1 MGVVQRQA
9 ISAMPKGDDGALA
22 FVMATGVA
30 TVFFE
35 RISMKPNASLPPF
48 RLALIQFGVAVLA
61 FGAAMPASA
70 AVSSAV
76 GKALNQAA
84 SAAKAGNSA
93 AAIAAVKTAQA
104 EAKTPEEV
112 QKSAQMAGY
121 VYTRAGRY
129 SEAAAAL
136 QSAGAPPKQLA
147 ALYYQA
153 GQYDKAI
160 AAAKQAGGEDMQILI
175 AQAYTKQGKPQE
187 AVTAYN
193 ALIKA
198 NGPKPI
204 YLENLAGA
212 QYKAGDKKG
221 YLETTTKLIRVDGS
235 PARWKTLLVNFRQN
249 PMRPESKLA
258 LYHLMSATGPIDRTE
273 DYAEFAKLALVA
285 NQPGIA
291 ESALAKSGGA
301 TDAMSQKL
309 VQAAAGMNAKA
320 PGEAPKLAANPA
332 TALRGGNAFL
342 GLGQYPQA
350 IAAFDKVIAA
360 NGADADQARVFKG
373 VAALKAGNAGLA
385 KQSFA
390 SVTDKN
396 GMKDIADLW
405 TLYAST
411 HSGIAAPAAA
421 PAKAA

>member
-1 MGVVQRQA
+1 
-9 ISAMPKGDDGALA
+9 
-22 FVMATGVA
+22 
-30 TVFFE
+30 
-35 RISMKPNASLPPF
+35 MKPTARLSLLRLGIAAAALGASLP
-48 RLALIQFGVAVLA
+48 
-61 FGAAMPASA
+61 AAA

-76 GKALNQAA
+76 GKALTQAA
-84 SAAKAGNSA
+84 SAAKSGNSA

-104 EAKTPEEV
+104 EAKTPEEI

-136 QSAGAPPKQLA
+136 QASGAPPRQLA
-147 ALYYQA
+147 PLYYQA

-160 AAAKQAGGEDMQILI
+160 ALAKQAGGEDMQILI
-175 AQAYTKQGKPQE
+175 AQAYTKQGKPKD
-187 AVTAYN
+187 AVNAYN

-221 YLETTTKLIRVDGS
+221 YLDTTTKLIRVDGS
-235 PARWKTLLVNFRQN
+235 PARWKTLLVDFRQN
-249 PMRPESKLA
+249 PMRPEAKLA
-258 LYHLMSATGPIDRTE
+258 LYHLMSATGTIDRPE

-291 ESALAKSGGA
+291 QTALSKAGGG

-309 VQAAAGMNAKA
+309 NQAAAGMNAKA
-320 PGEAPKLAANPA
+320 PTEAPKLAANPA
-332 TALRGGNAFL
+332 TALRGGNALL

-360 NGADADQARVFKG
+360 NGANADADMARISKG
-373 VAALKAGNAGLA
+373 IAAMKAGNAGLA
-385 KQSFA
+385 KQAFG
-390 SVTDKN
+390 SVSDKN

-405 TLYAST
+405 SLYAST
-411 HSGIAAPAAA
+411 HSAIPAGQ
-421 PAKAA
+421 

>member
-1 MGVVQRQA
+1 
-9 ISAMPKGDDGALA
+9 
-22 FVMATGVA
+22 
-30 TVFFE
+30 
-35 RISMKPNASLPPF
+35 MKPNASLSLL
-48 RLALIQFGVAVLA
+48 RLGIAAAALVAAL
-61 FGAAMPASA
+61 PASA

-84 SAAKAGNSA
+84 AAAKSGNTS
-93 AAIAAVKTAQA
+93 AAIAAVKTAQDA
-104 EAKTPEEV
+104 AKTPEEV

-129 SEAAAAL
+129 GEAAAAL
-136 QSAGAPPKQLA
+136 QTAGASPRQLA
-147 ALYYQA
+147 PLYYQA

-160 AAAKQAGGEDMQILI
+160 GLAKQAGGEDMQILI

-187 AVTAYN
+187 AVKAYN

-235 PARWKTLLVNFRQN
+235 AARWKTLLVDLRTH
-249 PMRPESKLA
+249 PMRPEAKLA
-258 LYHLMSATGPIDRTE
+258 VYHLMSATNTIDRPE

-285 NQPGIA
+285 NQAGIA
-291 ESALAKSGGA
+291 QGALAKSGGG
-301 TDAMSQKL
+301 TDAMSQKMA
-309 VQAAAGMNAKA
+309 QAANSMAAKA
-320 PGEAPKLAANPA
+320 AVEAPKLAADPK
-332 TALRGGNAFL
+332 TAVRGGNAFL
-342 GLGQYPQA
+342 GIGQYPQA
-350 IAAFDKVIAA
+350 IAAFDKAIAA
-360 NGADADQARVFKG
+360 NGTDADQARVFKG
-373 VAALKAGNAGLA
+373 IAALRAGNAGLA

-405 TLYAST
+405 ALYAST
-411 HSGIAAPAAA
+411 RGSIAAPA

>member
-1 MGVVQRQA
+1 
-9 ISAMPKGDDGALA
+9 
-22 FVMATGVA
+22 
-30 TVFFE
+30 
-35 RISMKPNASLPPF
+35 MKPIASLSLL
-48 RLALIQFGVAVLA
+48 RVGIAAAALVAAL
-61 FGAAMPASA
+61 PASA

-84 SAAKAGNSA
+84 AAAKSGNTS

-136 QSAGAPPKQLA
+136 QSAGASPRQLA
-147 ALYYQA
+147 PLYYQA

-160 AAAKQAGGEDMQILI
+160 ALAKQAGGEDMQILI

-187 AVTAYN
+187 AVKAYN

-198 NGPKPI
+198 NGAKPI

-235 PARWKTLLVNFRQN
+235 AARWKTLLVDLRTH
-249 PMRPESKLA
+249 PMRPEAKLA
-258 LYHLMSATGPIDRTE
+258 VYHLMSATNTIDRPE

-285 NQPGIA
+285 NQAGIA
-291 ESALAKSGGA
+291 QGALAKSGGG
-301 TDAMSQKL
+301 TDAMSQKMA
-309 VQAAAGMNAKA
+309 QAANSMAAKA
-320 PGEAPKLAANPA
+320 AVEAPKLAADPK
-332 TALRGGNAFL
+332 TAVRGGNAFL
-342 GLGQYPQA
+342 GIGQYPQA
-350 IAAFDKVIAA
+350 IAAFDKAIAA

-373 VAALKAGNAGLA
+373 IAALRAGNAGLA

-390 SVTDKN
+390 GVTDKN

-405 TLYAST
+405 ALYAST
-411 HSGIAAPAAA
+411 RGSIAAPA

>member
-1 MGVVQRQA
+1 
-9 ISAMPKGDDGALA
+9 
-22 FVMATGVA
+22 
-30 TVFFE
+30 
-35 RISMKPNASLPPF
+35 MKPNASLSLL
-48 RLALIQFGVAVLA
+48 RLGIAAAALVAAL
-61 FGAAMPASA
+61 PASA

-84 SAAKAGNSA
+84 AAAKSGNSA
-93 AAIAAVKTAQA
+93 AAISAVKTAQA
-104 EAKTPEEV
+104 AAKTPEEI

-136 QSAGAPPKQLA
+136 QTAGASPRQLA
-147 ALYYQA
+147 PLYYQA

-160 AAAKQAGGEDMQILI
+160 GLAKQAGGEDMQILI

-187 AVTAYN
+187 AVKAYN

-235 PARWKTLLVNFRQN
+235 AARWKTLLVDLRTH
-249 PMRPESKLA
+249 PMRPEAKLA
-258 LYHLMSATGPIDRTE
+258 VYHLMSATNTIDRPE

-285 NQPGIA
+285 NQAGIA
-291 ESALAKSGGA
+291 QGALAKSGGG
-301 TDAMSQKL
+301 TDAMSQKMA
-309 VQAAAGMNAKA
+309 QAANSMAAKA
-320 PGEAPKLAANPA
+320 AAEAPKLAADPK
-332 TALRGGNAFL
+332 TAVRGGNAFL
-342 GLGQYPQA
+342 GIGQYPQA
-350 IAAFDKVIAA
+350 IAAFDKAIAA
-360 NGADADQARVFKG
+360 NGTDADQARVFKG
-373 VAALKAGNAGLA
+373 IAALRAGNAGLA

-405 TLYAST
+405 SLYAST
-411 HSGIAAPAAA
+411 RGSIAAPA